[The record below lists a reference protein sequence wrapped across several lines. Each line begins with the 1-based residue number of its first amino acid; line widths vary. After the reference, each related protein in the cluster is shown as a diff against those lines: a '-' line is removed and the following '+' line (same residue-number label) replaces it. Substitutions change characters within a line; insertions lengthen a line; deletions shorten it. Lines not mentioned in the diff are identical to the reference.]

1 MTFMIEEDVPLP
13 KRQGGRTGSKYPF
26 AVLETGQ
33 SFMVPDDAEK
43 AVNVGTLRSAL
54 GAFNKRN
61 PGSGKFSVR
70 KVEGGVRVWRM
81 E

>member
-1 MTFMIEEDVPLP
+1 MTFIIEEDVPMP

-26 AVLETGQ
+26 ALLEPGQ
-33 SFMVPDDAEK
+33 SFMVSDETDKEA
-43 AVNVGTLRSAL
+43 NVGTLRSAL

-61 PGSGKFSVR
+61 PDSGKFSVR
-70 KVEGGVRVWRM
+70 KVEGGVRVWRV